1 MLVWGGQ
8 DPIVCINLQKGK
20 KEDKLEVLKNKWFIR
35 DDTKNKNQ
43 TGAFIHGYFKSSCTT
58 PNTDRNQIPSKII

>member
-8 DPIVCINLQKGK
+8 DPIVFNHLQMGK
-20 KEDKLEVLKNKWFIR
+20 KEDKLEILKNKWFVG

-43 TGAFIHGYFKSSCTT
+43 TGAFIHGYYKS
-58 PNTDRNQIPSKII
+58 